1 MVMENGARQ
10 IVPLRRCNRIARDTR
25 RASAMKSDSQLR
37 QEVEDEL
44 ANNPAIDANRI
55 GVAVADGIV
64 TLAGHVSHYAQKAA
78 AEKSTLR
85 IAGVLGVV
93 VRIDVKVRE
102 TDQRTDED
110 IALSVRAVLD
120 WISGPEEDA
129 VKIKVEKGWV
139 TLSGEVE
146 DGYRSHIAEKNIEH
160 MRGVTGITNTIKI
173 YGSASPTD
181 IEYNIRKAIQR
192 HTDREMTHLCVE
204 VDKGSVTLSGRLS
217 SSVERSIVRG
227 AARSTPGVKA
237 IIDHLVIA

>member
-1 MVMENGARQ
+1 
-10 IVPLRRCNRIARDTR
+10 
-25 RASAMKSDSQLR
+25 MKSDSQLR

-44 ANNPAIDANRI
+44 AANPAIDANRI

-64 TLAGHVSHYAQKAA
+64 TLSGYVSDYAQKVAT
-78 AEKSTLR
+78 EKSALR
-85 IAGVLGVV
+85 IAGVVAVV
-93 VRIDVKVRE
+93 VHFAVMLRE
-102 TDQRTDED
+102 IDQRTDED

-120 WISGPEEDA
+120 WISGLEEDA

-139 TLSGEVE
+139 TLSGEVQ

-160 MRGVTGITNTIKI
+160 MRGVTGVTNNIKI

-192 HTDREMTHLCVE
+192 HTDREMRHLGVQ
-204 VDKGSVTLSGRLS
+204 VDKGSVTLSGHLS
-217 SSVERSIVRG
+217 SSVERSIVWG

-237 IIDHLVIA
+237 IIDHLVIG